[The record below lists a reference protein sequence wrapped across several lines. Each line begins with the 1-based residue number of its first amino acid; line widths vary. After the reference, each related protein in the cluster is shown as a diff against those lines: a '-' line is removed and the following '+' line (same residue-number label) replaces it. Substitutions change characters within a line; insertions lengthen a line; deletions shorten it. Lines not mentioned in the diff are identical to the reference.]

1 MGTRQGDAH
10 AGESV
15 MYRMLCLT
23 IAAIII
29 AFASLPTSAL
39 AQIATVQIKLTEKQI
54 KGFIGAQ
61 DDILAVVEKMQDAL
75 PAEYEAELDSV
86 SKKHGFRNLAD
97 YDTVASNISI
107 VTAAIDPQ
115 TKAFTDPQTAI
126 QKEIDDV
133 RTDKTIL
140 EHEKRHLLEE
150 LNAAL
155 KATESIRFPT
165 NIALVKKYYDKLAAT
180 TVGNFDP
187 DARSSSSLMS
197 TSSE

>member
-1 MGTRQGDAH
+1 MGTH
-10 AGESV
+10 EGESA

-29 AFASLPTSAL
+29 AFASFPTSAR
-39 AQIATVQIKLTEKQI
+39 AQIAPAQIKLTDKQI
-54 KGFIGAQ
+54 KGFIAAQ

-75 PAEYEAELDSV
+75 PAEYESELDSV

-107 VTAAIDPQ
+107 VTAAIDPR
-115 TKAFTDPQTAI
+115 TKVFTDPQTAI
-126 QKEIDDV
+126 KKEIDDV
-133 RTDKTIL
+133 HTAKTIS

-165 NIALVKKYYDKLAAT
+165 NIALVKKYYDKLATT
-180 TVGNFDP
+180 TVGNFDL
-187 DARSSSSLMS
+187 DTRSSSSLMS